1 MSKNNG
7 NDEVSFI
14 KRCIITH
21 SSSCIVEK
29 RNEVLHV
36 EQVHIVFT
44 RVILLIFFAFPE
56 HLYFE
61 NISIA
66 NMIFD
71 SNDCIFRLSQ

>member
-29 RNEVLHV
+29 RNEVSHV

-56 HLYFE
+56 HLSFEKYFY
-61 NISIA
+61 S
-66 NMIFD
+66 
-71 SNDCIFRLSQ
+71 